1 MTHMPASSSELCTS
15 AVVLARPERVELR
28 HVTLRPPA
36 DIDLIVEVDHS
47 GISTGTERLLW
58 SGRMPMFPGM
68 GYPLV
73 PGYESIGRV
82 VHSGQATGFA
92 EGDLVF
98 VPGSTG
104 FVDVRGLFGGASRR
118 VVVPAERVTRVE
130 PAWGDQAVLLAL
142 AATAHHALGVQGA
155 AELIVGH
162 GVLGRLLARI
172 SVAHGG
178 APTVWETSAAR
189 RTDAACGCSVLHPDQ
204 DVRRDYRR
212 IVDASGDAS
221 QLDALIS
228 RLAPGGEIVLGG
240 FYDSPIAFDFARAFL
255 REPRLRIAAQ
265 WQPADMD
272 AVLAMLANGRLCLDG
287 LVTHRMPA
295 AQAEHAYQTAFTDA
309 GCLKLVLDWRDSA

>member
-1 MTHMPASSSELCTS
+1 MPASSSELCTS

-28 HVTLRPPA
+28 QVTLKA
-36 DIDLIVEVDHS
+36 ATANDLVVEVDHS

-58 SGRMPMFPGM
+58 NGRMPMFPGM

-82 VHSGQATGFA
+82 VHAGESTGFA
-92 EGDLVF
+92 AGDLVF

-118 VVVPAERVTRVE
+118 VVLPAGRVTRIDA
-130 PAWGDQAVLLAL
+130 AWGDHAVLLAL
-142 AATAHHALGVQGA
+142 AATAHHALGPNGA

-172 SVAHGG
+172 SIAHGA
-178 APTVWETSAAR
+178 APTVWDTSDAR
-189 RTDAACGCSVLHPDQ
+189 RQGGVAGSSVLHPDQ
-204 DVRRDYRR
+204 DARRDYRC

-228 RLAPGGEIVLGG
+228 RLAPGGEIVLAG
-240 FYDSPIAFDFARAFL
+240 FYESPIAFDFPRAFL

-272 AVLAMLANGRLCLDG
+272 AVLALLATGRLCLEG
-287 LVTHRMPA
+287 LVTHRVPA